1 MRKYNKA
8 FNTVETADLRKKY
21 SEQRKKYKNTLKEKK
36 SEHKKQILKT
46 LEDSAMDSR
55 KFWNTIK
62 SATCKDASV
71 QNTIT
76 TQEWFQHFYCVF
88 NGDTVTGIDVD
99 VIGDSSVNLES
110 VSATLDEDITALEI
124 QDAIRALKS
133 NKAPGPEGLCG
144 EFYKYSDACVVNF
157 LTKYF

>member
-1 MRKYNKA
+1 M
-8 FNTVETADLRKKY
+8 
-21 SEQRKKYKNTLKEKK
+21 KEKK

-55 KFWNTIK
+55 KF
-62 SATCKDASV
+62 CKDASV

-99 VIGDSSVNLES
+99 AIGDSSVNLES

-133 NKAPGPEGLCG
+133 NKAPGPDGLCR

-157 LTKYF
+157 LTKYLTNFLSQECFR